1 MNVRYRFY
9 IISRGN
15 GWILSTGEGGGLKR
29 GKGERLENRQNWK
42 EREKEKGQRMKGTA
56 RDMKRKCVE
65 GKEEGE
71 REREQK
77 EKR

>member
-15 GWILSTGEGGGLKR
+15 GWILSTGLKR

-42 EREKEKGQRMKGTA
+42 EREKEKGQRMKGRA
-56 RDMKRKCVE
+56 RDMKRE
-65 GKEEGE
+65 
-71 REREQK
+71 
-77 EKR
+77 